1 METKIQSIEVKTL
14 PGANL
19 PEYGHEDSSS
29 FDLKVHSFKRVFK
42 GAEELDMDNAL
53 KYSIEKQGKITLRPF
68 ERVQIGTGIFM
79 ELPKGVILQITTK
92 PGLALSHGLVVFD
105 SPRIIGFNHKEEI
118 CVTLYNSSQFLN
130 RIYIN
135 DRIAKGTFINSD
147 QVKFTLTE

>member
-1 METKIQSIEVKTL
+1 MDTEKRTIKIKAL
-14 PGANL
+14 PGVSL
-19 PEYGHEDSSS
+19 PEYGHKDSSS

-42 GAEELDMDNAL
+42 GAEELNMDNAL
-53 KYSIEKQGKITLRPF
+53 KYSIEKQSKITLRPF

-79 ELPKGVILQITTK
+79 ELPKGLILQITTK

-105 SPRIIGFNHKEEI
+105 SPKIIGTNHKEEI

-147 QVKFTLTE
+147 QVDFKLTE